1 MIAEL
6 RPVAQDLIDRVNDF
20 IQKEVAHNES
30 LYEEQSKDKNGT
42 WVVPPIMEEMKV
54 KAKAAGLWLSLI
66 HI

>member
-30 LYEEQSKDKNGT
+30 LYEENQKIRMVHG
-42 WVVPPIMEEMKV
+42 
-54 KAKAAGLWLSLI
+54 
-66 HI
+66 